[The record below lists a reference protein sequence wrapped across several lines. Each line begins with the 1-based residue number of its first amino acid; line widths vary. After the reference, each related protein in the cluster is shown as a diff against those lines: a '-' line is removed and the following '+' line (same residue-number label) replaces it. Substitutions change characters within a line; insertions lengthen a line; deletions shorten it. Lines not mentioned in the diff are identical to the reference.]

1 MTPDE
6 LAQAFHEAYERLA
19 PRFGYETRKASAKP
33 WAEVPE
39 QNRSLMVAVCAELL
53 GELGEV
59 ANLGL
64 ATTGQLTTRSGPASR
79 STTSPGAEALST
91 RPSGAALGPSST
103 GRACDVFHVTL
114 PAGSQLAAARLYAE
128 RAALIRRLLGA
139 SAVAI
144 FNGLEDYHEVDAFL
158 DRMVPPSQAAR

>member
-64 ATTGQLTTRSGPASR
+64 ATTGQLIDEIRSRVEVDYFAGGGGLEYTTVRG
-79 STTSPGAEALST
+79 
-91 RPSGAALGPSST
+91 RPRAIVDGPS
-103 GRACDVFHVTL
+103 L
-114 PAGSQLAAARLYAE
+114 
-128 RAALIRRLLGA
+128 
-139 SAVAI
+139 
-144 FNGLEDYHEVDAFL
+144 
-158 DRMVPPSQAAR
+158 